1 MAPGEVE
8 ALDISR
14 ALKLEL
20 NDQLLSALPQIML
33 LVDRIS
39 SANESMS
46 RVVEGIRLLSA
57 WLGQGVTLSKLFEEH
72 NGTFNCLWKGLQSG
86 NEDCVIHCCTLLKDV
101 VAINEFP
108 CTAVRVTALMEIVR
122 MFTTSQPA
130 LAPFFARDKTS
141 DNSAHEICSCIVS
154 LVCNETAAL
163 CAVGTCDSDFW
174 SLLLSCVSQKP
185 RKIASMTFDA
195 WLSLQDIPVAERH
208 PFLQKQV
215 FATLLISL
223 LSQCQYPDGFTKWDE
238 SDDDEEDFLSF
249 RDYRQGIQEV
259 LVVCFY
265 SLQGDFFLCLA
276 DSLQTSTSWCCL
288 EAVMCVMNSVMESAK
303 KLVTICPPG
312 DTPVLLITQ
321 VASRILTLNF
331 SNAPYQIFETACKY
345 LCSITFFIVQSP
357 PPGGSLASSSTSS
370 STSDLFFPS
379 LEFLFNIYTANKS
392 SHCDVNA
399 AESLD
404 RAAAKAIHQLC
415 IKGSSHFRVAIARER
430 LNGLIEITAQILSSK
445 SNASHANI
453 SSSETEAFSSVL
465 LLLEAAV
472 RTITVSQ
479 IDAESANNLIKVLG
493 LPIVQGMQTE
503 LDSAVPSKTK
513 VSSLL
518 SAATQIIKFSEQSGI
533 NQVEIL
539 SEFLTVLWPLVELIP
554 RHGTLG
560 AAVEVTNA
568 LFVMYGSCMLSA
580 KVLVQSRAL
589 DMAMSVVA
597 YLQVSMSPSLFNT
610 TMTRDRDNSPYSPS
624 SHSSNSNSSSSN
636 SNSKAL
642 QCAGSLVEAFGGRT
656 DGSHMLAPLLQ
667 QVTDIICT
675 ALDYDMQ
682 HIKDRIASSTSTSS
696 SPSVTVS
703 PARRFTDE
711 ETTEKYFSY
720 VYLNFLVCPALF
732 PAMAPTL
739 QQIIRMLCMTLSLY
753 TERDSLR
760 AALQVIQSFF
770 SPSATTVTMLGQ
782 SYDIVL
788 ESLCLRGEEIINRV
802 VRCMCGEVQS
812 SLVPNLVDC
821 LVCILSGCED
831 TVHQAKTRAWMFA
844 ALSDQSITSLQ
855 LLSPADK
862 QLVLTSLFRL
872 ISSNKRRCKALMHD
886 FSKICSSEVT
896 SDCLLAYEE

>member
-1 MAPGEVE
+1 MLTMAPGEVE

-14 ALKLEL
+14 ALKLDL

-33 LVDRIS
+33 LVDRTS

-72 NGTFNCLWKGLQSG
+72 NGTFNSLWKGLQSG

-101 VAINEFP
+101 VAISEFP

-122 MFTTSQPA
+122 MFTRSQTA
-130 LAPFFARDKTS
+130 LAPFFAPDKTS

-154 LVCNETAAL
+154 LVCNETAVL
-163 CAVGTCDSDFW
+163 CAANTCDSDLW

-195 WLSLQDIPVAERH
+195 WLSLQDIPVAQRH

-223 LSQCQYPDGFTKWDE
+223 LSQCQYPEGFIDWDE
-238 SDDDEEDFLSF
+238 SDDDEEDFSSF

-288 EAVMCVMNSVMESAK
+288 EAVMYVMSAVMESAK
-303 KLVTICPPG
+303 KLITICPPG
-312 DTPVLLITQ
+312 DAPVLLITQ
-321 VASRILTLNF
+321 VASRILTLDF

-357 PPGGSLASSSTSS
+357 TTGGTLDSTSTSTSTSTSSST

-379 LEFLFNIYTANKS
+379 LEFLFNIYTANKR
-392 SHCDVNA
+392 SHCDVSA
-399 AESLD
+399 ADSLD
-404 RAAAKAIHQLC
+404 KLAAKAIHQLC
-415 IKGSSHFRVAIARER
+415 VKGSSHFRVAIARER
-430 LNGLIEITAQILSSK
+430 LNGLIEYTAQILSSK
-445 SNASHANI
+445 SNSYEANT

-479 IDAESANNLIKVLG
+479 IDAEAANNLIKVLG
-493 LPIVQGMQTE
+493 LPIVQGMQYE
-503 LDSAVPSKTK
+503 LDSTLPSKIK

-518 SAATQIIKFSEQSGI
+518 GAATQIIKFSEQSGI

-539 SEFLTVLWPLVELIP
+539 SDFLTVLWPLVELIP

-589 DMAMSVVA
+589 DMAMSVVG
-597 YLQVSMSPSLFNT
+597 YLQVSMSPSLFSA
-610 TMTRDRDNSPYSPS
+610 TMTRGRDNSPYSP
-624 SHSSNSNSSSSN
+624 NSNSSN

-682 HIKDRIASSTSTSS
+682 HVKDRIATST

-703 PARRFTDE
+703 PAKRFTDV
-711 ETTEKYFSY
+711 ETVEKYFSY
-720 VYLNFLVCPALF
+720 VYLNYLVCPALF
-732 PAMAPTL
+732 PAMVPTL
-739 QQIIRMLCMTLSLY
+739 QQIIHMLWMTLCLY
-753 TERDSLR
+753 TERDPLR
-760 AALQVIQSFF
+760 AALQVIQSLF
-770 SPSATTVTMLGQ
+770 SPSATTITLLGQ

-788 ESLCLRGEEIINRV
+788 ETVCRRGEEIINRV

-812 SLVPNLVDC
+812 SLVPNLVDS

-831 TVHQAKTRAWMFA
+831 TIHQAKTRAWMFA
-844 ALSDQSITSLQ
+844 ALSDESIISLQ
-855 LLSPADK
+855 LLTPADK

-886 FSKICSSEVT
+886 FSKICSSEIT